1 MQPGEFAEYVI
12 IGQSDDYFL
21 IASDKAYGFI
31 CKYEDILTRLKGG
44 RALVS
49 LDEGAKLF
57 TPVRLNDKA
66 SDLLAVASRQGKLL
80 IYKAE
85 DLPVLPRGKGNK
97 LISIAGAKLDMG
109 IDGVAAVAVIP
120 EGASMIIHCGKRIL
134 NLSASE
140 IADRLSVRTKR
151 GDTLPRGF
159 QKVDYIEVV
168 KAKSDSNE
176 EEKAVSPI

>member
-1 MQPGEFAEYVI
+1 M
-12 IGQSDDYFL
+12 L
-21 IASDKAYGFI
+21 ASDKAYGFI

-49 LDEGAKLF
+49 LDADAKLF
-57 TPVRLNDKA
+57 APIKLSDKS

-80 IYKAE
+80 IYKAG

-109 IDGVAAVAVIP
+109 MDGVAAVAVIP
-120 EGASMIIHCGKRIL
+120 QGASMIIHCG
-134 NLSASE
+134 
-140 IADRLSVRTKR
+140 KR

-159 QKVDYIEVV
+159 QKVDFIEVV
-168 KAKSDSNE
+168 KAKSDSGE
-176 EEKAVSPI
+176 EEQAIMEFSLE